1 MPPTIRPIQC
11 RESLR
16 MTSSWMTRRA
26 VLQVLGL
33 ATLAALLAAL
43 RFGSVD
49 LDSAELLRALA
60 ALLRGRHDDSLATT
74 LLALRLPRAGTAM
87 AVGGLLAL
95 SGALLQSLLR
105 NPLADPYVL
114 GVSGGASCAA
124 LLAIAAGAGAA
135 AIALSAA
142 GGALLALGL
151 LFALAHRALFARD
164 VLLEPGR
171 DSAILLT
178 GVMIASLCAAILSL
192 VLSLAPDGR
201 LRTMV
206 FWLLGDLG
214 GATDPGLAVLALA
227 TWLVLWLVAQRD
239 APALNLMLGGD
250 LQAYTQGVPTT
261 RVRRRL
267 IVVTAIATGLAV
279 AMAGAVGF
287 VGFVAPHLVRR
298 VLGPDP
304 RHVLPAAS
312 LLGAILVLLA
322 DTVGRCVAA
331 PLQLPV
337 GALMALI
344 GVPVFVWQLQRP

>member
-1 MPPTIRPIQC
+1 MDI
-11 RESLR
+11 
-16 MTSSWMTRRA
+16 TRLPARLALQILA
-26 VLQVLGL
+26 VAMAL
-33 ATLAALLAAL
+33 AVLAAL
-43 RFGSVD
+43 RFGSVP
-49 LDSAELLRALA
+49 LGSAELVDGLVQMV
-60 ALLRGRHDDSLATT
+60 RGQGDESLAGT
-74 LLALRLPRAGTAM
+74 LLGLRLPRAGTAM

-124 LLAIAAGAGAA
+124 MVAIATGAGAT

-142 GGALLALGL
+142 GGALLALSL

-164 VLLEPGR
+164 VLLDPGK

-178 GVMIASLCAAILSL
+178 GVMIASLCAAALSL

-214 GATDPGLAVLALA
+214 GATNPHLAVLALLS
-227 TWLVLWLVAQRD
+227 WLILWLVAQRD
-239 APALNLMLGGD
+239 AAALNLMLGGD

-261 RVRRRL
+261 QVRRRL
-267 IVVTAIATGLAV
+267 IIVTAIATGTAV
-279 AMAGAVGF
+279 ALAGAVGF

-298 VLGPDP
+298 AVGADP
-304 RHVLPAAS
+304 RHLLAASS
-312 LLGAILVLLA
+312 LLGAVLVLVA

-344 GVPVFVWQLQRP
+344 GVPVFIWQLQRP

>member
-1 MPPTIRPIQC
+1 MASRARRPG
-11 RESLR
+11 R
-16 MTSSWMTRRA
+16 
-26 VLQVLGL
+26 VLPVLGI
-33 ATLAALLAAL
+33 AALLSLVAAL
-43 RFGSVD
+43 RFGSVNVAAD
-49 LDSAELLRALA
+49 ALADALA
-60 ALLRGRHDDSLATT
+60 ALLLGRDSTSLAST

-124 LLAIAAGAGAA
+124 MLAIAAGAGAA
-135 AIALSAA
+135 AIALFAA
-142 GGALLALGL
+142 GGALVALAL
-151 LFALAHRALFARD
+151 LFVLAHRALFARD
-164 VLLEPGR
+164 VLLDTGK

-214 GATDPGLAVLALA
+214 GAGSPALA
-227 TWLVLWLVAQRD
+227 AMALVTWLVLSVIAQRD

-250 LQAYTQGVPTT
+250 LLAYTQGVATT

-267 IVVTAIATGLAV
+267 IVVTAIATGMAV
-279 AMAGAVGF
+279 ALAGAVGF

-298 VLGPDP
+298 IVGANPI
-304 RHVLPAAS
+304 HVLPAAS

-322 DTVGRCVAA
+322 DTIGRSIAA

-337 GALMALI
+337 GALMAII
-344 GVPVFVWQLQRP
+344 GVPVFIWQLQRP

>member
-1 MPPTIRPIQC
+1 MISRRLPAA
-11 RESLR
+11 SVLR
-16 MTSSWMTRRA
+16 VLAA
-26 VLQVLGL
+26 V
-33 ATLAALLAAL
+33 TLLALLAAL

-49 LDSAELLRALA
+49 LDSAALLRALGA
-60 ALLRGRHDDSLATT
+60 MLRGEDSDSLAMT
-74 LLALRLPRAGTAM
+74 LLALRLPRAATAM

-95 SGALLQSLLR
+95 SGALLQCLLR

-171 DSAILLT
+171 DNAILLT
-178 GVMIASLCAAILSL
+178 GVMVASLCAAILSL

-214 GATDPGLAVLALA
+214 GATSPGLAVLGMA
-227 TWLVLWLVAQRD
+227 TWLVLWLAAQRD
-239 APALNLMLGGD
+239 AAALNLMLGGD

-267 IVVTAIATGLAV
+267 IVITAIATGLAV
-279 AMAGAVGF
+279 ALAGAVGF

-298 VLGPDP
+298 VVGPDP
-304 RHVLPAAS
+304 RLVLPAAS
-312 LLGAILVLLA
+312 LLGAILVLVA

-344 GVPVFVWQLQRP
+344 GVPVFIWQLQRP

>member
-1 MPPTIRPIQC
+1 
-11 RESLR
+11 
-16 MTSSWMTRRA
+16 MTAMASSGISRRA

-33 ATLAALLAAL
+33 AALLSLLGAL
-43 RFGSVD
+43 RFGSV
-49 LDSAELLRALA
+49 SIGAGELLEASVDLVMGRDGTSLA
-60 ALLRGRHDDSLATT
+60 AT

-124 LLAIAAGAGAA
+124 MLAIGAGAGAA

-142 GGALLALGL
+142 GGALLALSL

-164 VLLEPGR
+164 VLLDPGK

-178 GVMIASLCAAILSL
+178 GVMIASLSAAALSL

-214 GATDPGLAVLALA
+214 GATSPGLATLALV

-239 APALNLMLGGD
+239 AAALNLMLGGD

-267 IVVTAIATGLAV
+267 IIVTAIATGMAV
-279 AMAGAVGF
+279 ALAGAVGF

-298 VLGPDP
+298 VVGADP
-304 RHVLPAAS
+304 RHMLPAAS
-312 LLGAILVLLA
+312 LLGAVLVLLA

-344 GVPVFVWQLQRP
+344 GVPVFIWQLQRP

>member
-1 MPPTIRPIQC
+1 M
-11 RESLR
+11 S
-16 MTSSWMTRRA
+16 RRA
-26 VLQVLGL
+26 VLQILG
-33 ATLAALLAAL
+33 LAALLSLLGAL

-49 LDSAELLRALA
+49 IGAVALLEASIDLVKGRDDTSLA
-60 ALLRGRHDDSLATT
+60 AA

-124 LLAIAAGAGAA
+124 MLAIAGGAGAA

-142 GGALLALGL
+142 GGALLALTL

-164 VLLEPGR
+164 VLLDPGK

-178 GVMIASLCAAILSL
+178 GVMIASLSAAILSL

-214 GATDPGLAVLALA
+214 GATSPVLAALA
-227 TWLVLWLVAQRD
+227 LLTLLVLWLVAQRD
-239 APALNLMLGGD
+239 AAALNLMLGGD

-267 IVVTAIATGLAV
+267 IIVTAVATGMAV
-279 AMAGAVGF
+279 ALAGAVGF

-298 VLGPDP
+298 VVGADP
-304 RHVLPAAS
+304 RHVLPAAT
-312 LLGAILVLLA
+312 LLGAVLVLLA

-344 GVPVFVWQLQRP
+344 GVPVFIWQLQRP

>member
-1 MPPTIRPIQC
+1 MHSR
-11 RESLR
+11 LR
-16 MTSSWMTRRA
+16 APVRLLP
-26 VLQVLGL
+26 VLLV
-33 ATLAALLAAL
+33 AAALSLFAAL

-49 LDSAELLRALA
+49 IAGGALVDALGDLLQGRQNGSLA
-60 ALLRGRHDDSLATT
+60 AT
-74 LLALRLPRAGTAM
+74 LLSLRLPRAGTAM

-124 LLAIAAGAGAA
+124 MLAIAAGLGAA
-135 AIALSAA
+135 AVALFAA
-142 GGALLALGL
+142 GGALVALAL
-151 LFALAHRALFARD
+151 LFVLAHRALFARD
-164 VLLEPGR
+164 VLLDTGK

-178 GVMIASLCAAILSL
+178 GVMIASLCAALLSL

-214 GATDPGLAVLALA
+214 GASSPALALMALA
-227 TWLVLWLVAQRD
+227 TWLVLGLLAQRD
-239 APALNLMLGGD
+239 AAALHLMLGGD

-267 IVVTAIATGLAV
+267 IVITAIATGMAV
-279 AMAGAVGF
+279 ALAGAVGF

-298 VLGPDP
+298 IVGANP
-304 RHVLPAAS
+304 RQVLPSAS
-312 LLGAILVLLA
+312 LLGAILVLVA
-322 DTVGRCVAA
+322 DTIGRSIAA

-337 GALMALI
+337 GALMAII
-344 GVPVFVWQLQRP
+344 GVPVFIWQLQRP

>member
-1 MPPTIRPIQC
+1 
-11 RESLR
+11 
-16 MTSSWMTRRA
+16 
-26 VLQVLGL
+26 
-33 ATLAALLAAL
+33 
-43 RFGSVD
+43 
-49 LDSAELLRALA
+49 
-60 ALLRGRHDDSLATT
+60 
-74 LLALRLPRAGTAM
+74 M

-124 LLAIAAGAGAA
+124 ILAIAAGAGAA
-135 AIALSAA
+135 AIAVSAA
-142 GGALLALGL
+142 GGALVALSL
-151 LFALAHRALFARD
+151 LFVLAHRALFARD
-164 VLLEPGR
+164 VLFDPGK

-178 GVMIASLCAAILSL
+178 GVMIAALCTAVLSL

-214 GATDPGLAVLALA
+214 GATSPLLAALALA
-227 TWLVLWLVAQRD
+227 TWLVLSLVAQRD
-239 APALNLMLGGD
+239 AAALNLMLGGD

-261 RVRRRL
+261 QVRRRL
-267 IVVTAIATGLAV
+267 IIVTAIATGTAV
-279 AMAGAVGF
+279 ALAGAVGF

-298 VLGPDP
+298 AIGADP
-304 RHVLPAAS
+304 RRMLPAAS
-312 LLGAILVLLA
+312 LLGALLVLVA

-344 GVPVFVWQLQRP
+344 GVPVFIWQLQRP

>member
-1 MPPTIRPIQC
+1 MDLSRQ
-11 RESLR
+11 
-16 MTSSWMTRRA
+16 RA
-26 VLQVLGL
+26 RSTLQIL
-33 ATLAALLAAL
+33 AVAALLSLLAAL
-43 RFGSVD
+43 RFGSVS
-49 LDSAELLRALA
+49 LGSGELVQALGEI
-60 ALLRGRHDDSLATT
+60 LRGHDSGSLAST
-74 LLALRLPRAGTAM
+74 LLALRLPRAATAM

-105 NPLADPYVL
+105 NALADPYVL
-114 GVSGGASCAA
+114 GVSGGVSCAA
-124 LLAIAAGAGAA
+124 MLAIAAGAGAA
-135 AIALSAA
+135 TIALFAA
-142 GGALLALGL
+142 GGALVALGL

-164 VLLEPGR
+164 VLLDPGK

-214 GATDPGLAVLALA
+214 GAGNPALAWMALA
-227 TWLVLWLVAQRD
+227 TWLVLGLVAQRD
-239 APALNLMLGGD
+239 AAALNLMLGGD

-261 RVRRRL
+261 QVRRRL
-267 IVVTAIATGLAV
+267 IVVTAIATGMAV
-279 AMAGAVGF
+279 ALAGAIGF

-298 VLGPDP
+298 LVGANP
-304 RHVLPAAS
+304 RYVLPAAA
-312 LLGAILVLLA
+312 LLGAILVLVA
-322 DTVGRCVAA
+322 DTIGRCIAA

-344 GVPVFVWQLQRP
+344 GVPVFIWQLQRP

>member
-1 MPPTIRPIQC
+1 MDV
-11 RESLR
+11 
-16 MTSSWMTRRA
+16 TRLPARIA
-26 VLQVLGL
+26 LQILGA
-33 ATLAALLAAL
+33 ATLLALLAAL
-43 RFGSVD
+43 RFGSVS
-49 LDSAELLRALA
+49 LGSGELLDALG
-60 ALLRGRHDDSLATT
+60 ALVRGQQADTLAQT
-74 LLALRLPRAGTAM
+74 LLGLRLPRAGTAM

-142 GGALLALGL
+142 GGALVALGL
-151 LFALAHRALFARD
+151 LFVLAHRALFARD
-164 VLLEPGR
+164 VLLDPGR
-171 DSAILLT
+171 DSAVLLT
-178 GVMIASLCAAILSL
+178 GVMIASLCAAVLSL

-214 GATDPGLAVLALA
+214 GATSPGLAVLALGA
-227 TWLVLWLVAQRD
+227 WFVLWLVAQRD
-239 APALNLMLGGD
+239 AAALNLMLGGD

-267 IVVTAIATGLAV
+267 IIVTAIATGMAV
-279 AMAGAVGF
+279 ALAGAVGF

-298 VLGPDP
+298 VVGADP

-312 LLGAILVLLA
+312 LLGAILVLVA

-337 GALMALI
+337 GALMALV
-344 GVPVFVWQLQRP
+344 GVPVFIWQLQRP